1 MDVLAWALLAACEFP
16 GYSVKEQPA
25 SRGDAGAPTQPDP
38 CEEQPC
44 LHEGRCI
51 PFEGSFVCL
60 CAAGFRGDQ
69 CEINFDDCEPDP
81 CQNGGVCVDG
91 DDTSYCECVQGWEG
105 ATCQLSVDD
114 CTTEPCQN
122 GGVCV
127 DGLNSFSCECSPG
140 FIGEDCG
147 QALPATCL
155 DILELDEAASS
166 GVYLV
171 DPDGPGQ
178 GELPLEVLCDMT
190 SMEGGWTMVGQEREG
205 DTGTFKFLG
214 ISVGDPSRAARYG
227 DSALVAESFRGMY
240 EEVRIRWAST
250 TRGDGAMYFR
260 VGEELFVNNVRKTMP
275 LSDFFSTDATLS
287 GWVQDAGG
295 ALFCRGSSSPDVRPG
310 DSSWAVKPRSEPQG
324 SCGCNDPDWQGR
336 GAHYGGHADP
346 TVCSPSGGGWAGVTE
361 SGGQK
366 GGVELYGLQLWIR

>member
-1 MDVLAWALLAACEFP
+1 MSFRLDVLAWALLAACEFP
-16 GYSVKEQPA
+16 GYSVKEQPTPG
-25 SRGDAGAPTQPDP
+25 GDAGAAAEPDP
-38 CEEQPC
+38 CAAEPC

-60 CAAGFRGDQ
+60 CPAGFRGDL

-91 DDTSYCECVQGWEG
+91 LE
-105 ATCQLSVDD
+105 
-114 CTTEPCQN
+114 
-122 GGVCV
+122 
-127 DGLNSFSCECSPG
+127 SFSCQCAPG

-147 QALPATCL
+147 EALPASCL
-155 DILELDEAASS
+155 DIREIDGAASS
-166 GVYLV
+166 GVYSV

-190 SMEGGWTMVGQEREG
+190 SLEGGWTMVGQEREG

-227 DSALVAESFRGMY
+227 DSALVAERFRGMY
-240 EEVRIRWAST
+240 EEVRIAWASSD
-250 TRGDGAMYFR
+250 RGDGAMYFR
-260 VGEELFVNNVRKTMP
+260 VGEELFANNVRKTVP
-275 LSDFFSTDATLS
+275 LGDFASTDATLS
-287 GWVQDAGG
+287 SWVQDAGG
-295 ALFCRGSSSPDVRPG
+295 AAFCRGSSSPDVRPG
-310 DSSWAVKPRSEPQG
+310 DSSWAVKPRSEPEG
-324 SCGCNDPDWQGR
+324 SCGCNDPGWQGR

-346 TVCSPSGGGWAGVTE
+346 SACSPSGGGWAGVTD

-366 GGVELYGLQLWIR
+366 GGVTSYRLQLWIR